1 MDAHLLRPSKPVLT
15 SIPLVVSAGD
25 FACTSSGEA
34 ASPAPRTE
42 SLRGRTTDDGDL
54 LELEQVALGVVCN
67 SYTSKGWA
75 GIHHTCPLSQL
86 GRFPPRCP
94 PHRCRRFCRPAM
106 QARKKLGLTCPS
118 FTEKKK
124 KKGLLGWLRRKSTTP
139 Q

>member
-54 LELEQVALGVVCN
+54 LELEQ
-67 SYTSKGWA
+67 
-75 GIHHTCPLSQL
+75 
-86 GRFPPRCP
+86 
-94 PHRCRRFCRPAM
+94 
-106 QARKKLGLTCPS
+106 ARKKLGLTCPS